1 MSEEMKNE
9 ELEFLVDD
17 VTGLEPRSIELRK
30 AGEEAD
36 KQMIRD
42 LLGQA
47 ERYARTPITEDSLLA
62 DTLDSDAI
70 RDAVLGT
77 YNGMPLSDYE
87 ERRNRMADRFEDSQ
101 REHGSTGAA
110 RVLNFYMEQELPK
123 LVYIKTFREMA
134 RLNTLLNTAMR
145 MMQAGL
151 SDEVITS
158 CTGITQEQLNEIRRS
173 GDQPDPFPNSDLELG
188 LLETVLWTRHDGS
201 HTSAS
206 VPAVPDHHTVRQWF
220 PLTILRCFHF
230 RCLPNPSS
238 LCHQNISELRPGT
251 SWLPY
256 RSGSSGTRSRGEQ
269 EARADRFSCTRS
281 W

>member
-188 LLETVLWTRHDGS
+188 LLETVLWTRHDGK
-201 HTSAS
+201 
-206 VPAVPDHHTVRQWF
+206 
-220 PLTILRCFHF
+220 
-230 RCLPNPSS
+230 
-238 LCHQNISELRPGT
+238 
-251 SWLPY
+251 
-256 RSGSSGTRSRGEQ
+256 
-269 EARADRFSCTRS
+269 
-281 W
+281 